1 MRKEKQAERRSRKKK
16 QKIKLKDKI
25 KAKKDNGKGER
36 NVWLRK
42 KKKEVKK
49 LNKSKRWYTC
59 PSCKEFYKIKITNCV
74 TIQQI
79 ITKFSQPLRYA
90 NISYIKIK

>member
-1 MRKEKQAERRSRKKK
+1 MRKEKQKRDKGGWE
-16 QKIKLKDKI
+16 KIKVKEDK
-25 KAKKDNGKGER
+25 GKGER
-36 NVWLRK
+36 NVWLREK
-42 KKKEVKK
+42 KKKRGKK

-59 PSCKEFYKIKITNCV
+59 PSSKEFYKIKITNCV

>member
-1 MRKEKQAERRSRKKK
+1 MRKEKQKRDKGGWE
-16 QKIKLKDKI
+16 KIKVKEDQ
-25 KAKKDNGKGER
+25 GKGER
-36 NVWLRK
+36 NVWLRGK

-49 LNKSKRWYTC
+49 LNKSKRWYMC
-59 PSCKEFYKIKITNCV
+59 PLCKEFYKIKITNCV